1 MAGAAATGT
10 DQAFFL
16 GAGAVGGADGTAPI
30 FSLLLL
36 LLGVATEM
44 SAVATASFAEGFF
57 APTRAAAK
65 LRPAILSKKYLVS
78 RVAVVFQYALEAVGR
93 SALMGKVAANDTTGE
108 NAFFNT
114 TTCAEYLGSSAVLT
128 SVPRVKAERYQNSKR
143 SWCMR
148 TIGLKQGISPI
159 FNASNG
165 MEVEEAEKA
174 NVNEDLQ
181 VQLRTPSGFRN
192 LRWSGLVVFWFLSCA
207 GDVPTVS
214 RLSTLRVLSH
224 IANGMQ

>member
-1 MAGAAATGT
+1 MAGAAVTGT

-16 GAGAVGGADGTAPI
+16 AAGAAGGADGTAPI
-30 FSLLLL
+30 FSLLL

-44 SAVATASFAEGFF
+44 SAVATASFAAEGFF

-65 LRPAILSKKYLVS
+65 LRPAILSKKYLVC

-93 SALMGKVAANDTTGE
+93 SALMGKVAANDATGE

-165 MEVEEAEKA
+165 MEVEEAAKSQRQRRFA
-174 NVNEDLQ
+174 GSITHA
-181 VQLRTPSGFRN
+181 LRVPKSPLVGFSRFLVFV
-192 LRWSGLVVFWFLSCA
+192 LRC
-207 GDVPTVS
+207 DVPTVS

-224 IANGMQ
+224 IANDMQ